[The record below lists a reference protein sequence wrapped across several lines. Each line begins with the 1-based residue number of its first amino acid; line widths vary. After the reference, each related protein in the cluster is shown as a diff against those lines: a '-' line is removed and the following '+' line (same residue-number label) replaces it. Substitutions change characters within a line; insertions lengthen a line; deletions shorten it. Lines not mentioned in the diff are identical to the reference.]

1 MSAGDH
7 PPLRFAAIGLD
18 HRHCYDQV
26 QSLLDAGGTC
36 AGWWTGDDERW
47 VEGFVKRFP
56 QVSRV
61 ADRRVLLDDPSIRLI
76 TCAAIFDERAD
87 HAIEAMRAG
96 KDFMADKPGVT
107 TFEQLERVRAVQRDT
122 GRIWSVN
129 FTERFEVR
137 AVTRALELVRA
148 GAIGE
153 VIQTAGIGPHRHN
166 PHTRAAW
173 FYDKRRY
180 GGILADI
187 GSHQIDQFLM
197 LTGATDADVAYARA
211 ANVAHPAHPYFDDT
225 GEMVLRAGKASG
237 YVQLHW
243 FTPDG
248 LSTWGDGRLFITGT
262 EGAIELRK
270 YVDIAGREGKD
281 HLFLVDKAG
290 TRYVDCSD
298 AGLPYYANLVR
309 DVFERTETAMP
320 QAHAYK
326 VCEIALKAQAMA
338 DGA

>member
-1 MSAGDH
+1 MTS
-7 PPLRFAAIGLD
+7 
-18 HRHCYDQV
+18 
-26 QSLLDAGGTC
+26 
-36 AGWWTGDDERW
+36 
-47 VEGFVKRFP
+47 
-56 QVSRV
+56 
-61 ADRRVLLDDPSIRLI
+61 
-76 TCAAIFDERAD
+76 
-87 HAIEAMRAG
+87 
-96 KDFMADKPGVT
+96 
-107 TFEQLERVRAVQRDT
+107 
-122 GRIWSVN
+122 GR
-129 FTERFEVR
+129 
-137 AVTRALELVRA
+137 ELVRA

-166 PHTRAAW
+166 PHTRAPW

-197 LTGATDADVAYARA
+197 FTGATDAEVAYARV
-211 ANVAHPAHPYFDDT
+211 ANVGHPEHPRFDDA

-270 YVDIAGREGKD
+270 YVDVAGRPGID
-281 HLFLVDKAG
+281 HLFLVDRKG
-290 TRYVDCSD
+290 MHYVDCRD

-309 DVFERTETAMP
+309 DVVERTETAMP
-320 QAHAYK
+320 QSHAYK
-326 VCEIALKAQAMA
+326 VCELALKAQAMA
-338 DGA
+338 DAAAR